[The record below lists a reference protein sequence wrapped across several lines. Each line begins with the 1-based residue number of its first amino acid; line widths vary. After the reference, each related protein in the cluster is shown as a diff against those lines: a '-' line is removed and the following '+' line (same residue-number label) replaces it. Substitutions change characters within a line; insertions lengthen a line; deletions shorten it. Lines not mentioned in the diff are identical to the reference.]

1 MSRSEEEKSVD
12 PPKSA
17 DADSTRAKAPQD
29 EVAKQ
34 ATLLRRLNLNRET
47 VIGIF
52 GKENDLGALLRLR
65 TGDIVRVK
73 VGDTALGGVVK
84 AIGQRS
90 VIIVAEGRTRRLR
103 MTRW

>member
-1 MSRSEEEKSVD
+1 MSRSDEEKSVD
-12 PPKSA
+12 PPKSV
-17 DADSTRAKAPQD
+17 DADTARAEPAVD
-29 EVAKQ
+29 DVAKQ
-34 ATLLRRLNLNRET
+34 ATQLRRLSLNRET

-52 GKENDLGALLRLR
+52 GKENDLGALLRLP

-73 VGDTALGGVVK
+73 VGDTALGGIVK